1 MTALKGIVP
10 PMITPLINESK
21 LDYRGLE
28 KLIEHLISGGVHGV
42 FILGTT
48 GEAPSLSHALRVD
61 LIKYVCDQV
70 NGRIPVLV
78 GITDVSLKEAVHIS
92 DKSKEFGAQAVV
104 LAPPFYYQIDQNE
117 LYHFTEQLIGEIS
130 LPVYLYNNPGL
141 TKVSFE
147 IETIRKLLSNP
158 EVIGLKDS
166 SADMVYYHRLL
177 KVAQDSEV
185 PLLIGPEELLMES
198 LLIGGNGGISG
209 GANMFPQLYVSIYDS
224 VNSGDLNKAR
234 ELQRQV
240 MELSGIVYSGNG
252 SSSVINGIK
261 CVLKHMQ
268 ICPNDYIVKPLNKA
282 SKDKS
287 ERINQ
292 YLTNQKLYV

>member
-10 PMITPLINESK
+10 PMITPLIDESN

-28 KLIEHLISGGVHGV
+28 KLIEHLISGGVHGL

-61 LIKYVCDQV
+61 MIKYVCDQV

-117 LYHFTEQLIGEIS
+117 LYRFTEQLIGEIS

-147 IETIRKLLSNP
+147 IETIKKLLSNP

-224 VNSGDLNKAR
+224 VNSGDLNKAL

-261 CVLKHMQ
+261 CVLKYMQ

>member
-28 KLIEHLISGGVHGV
+28 KLIEHLISGGVHGL

-147 IETIRKLLSNP
+147 IETIRKLLSKP
-158 EVIGLKDS
+158 EIIGLKDS

-177 KVAQDSEV
+177 KVAHDSEV

-240 MELSGIVYSGNG
+240 MELSGIVYSGKG

-261 CVLKHMQ
+261 CVLKYLN
-268 ICPNDYIVKPLNKA
+268 ICNEYIAKPLKKA
-282 SKDKS
+282 DKGKS
-287 ERINQ
+287 DRIKTF
-292 YLTNQKLYV
+292 LTKELKKI